1 MMQPGLATINPEQL
15 RAALISAEEQLRQ
28 NYRILDNLNVFP
40 VPDGDTGL
48 NMLTTLSAGVGPLR
62 GISVSTMAEI
72 ADSMMTGVLH
82 GSRGNSGFIIACF
95 FAGFFETARNRDV
108 LSAADLTGCFVNGF
122 YHVNKSLFSPAEG
135 TVITIIRVMVE
146 TMQESAEDP
155 AWGVDDQLRAA
166 LRAGRESLFLTPR
179 ILRIL
184 AKAGVVDSGALGFIF
199 LVDGMLRGLLGE
211 PAAAE
216 DEGNYRF
223 APEPS
228 AEGDEEARI
237 YRFCTEVLVAP
248 FESSP
253 ENGLREFL
261 RDSGD
266 SIALAR
272 EAERLKVHI
281 HTDDPDRIIEK
292 LKGIGTVEH
301 IKVEDIHEQ
310 ISLLSG
316 GSSNA
321 DVPSVVACVPGPGFA
336 DAMASLGADQVILY
350 GKDLPTTGEILGVL
364 DSVERKNII
373 LLPNNK
379 NILPAAMLAREKSG
393 KTVSIIPTKT
403 IIQGIAVTYGF
414 SANEGLDRNIASMK
428 ECLDMAE
435 GFAVYRSASDS
446 SFGDVKI
453 RRGEFFAVREET
465 VLAAGPRIEQV
476 LVEALAAA
484 GMEGKCNVTCYCREI
499 PGEELVERLSAAVAS
514 AFPGVNS
521 EFLYG
526 GQHREELIAIFE

>member
-1 MMQPGLATINPEQL
+1 MQPGLATINPEQL

-72 ADSMMTGVLH
+72 ADYMMPGVLH

-393 KTVSIIPTKT
+393 KTVSIIRTSYHSGDSRHLRF
-403 IIQGIAVTYGF
+403 QRERGAR
-414 SANEGLDRNIASMK
+414 SNIASMK
-428 ECLDMAE
+428 ECLDMRRY
-435 GFAVYRSASDS
+435 AVYRSASDS
-446 SFGDVKI
+446 SFGTYKI
-453 RRGEFFAVREET
+453 AGASFACGRDGS
-465 VLAAGPRIEQV
+465 AAGPASSRS
-476 LVEALAAA
+476 LSKPSPRRGWRGSAMSPATA
-484 GMEGKCNVTCYCREI
+484 GRSPERNWWNVSPPPSHPRSQ
-499 PGEELVERLSAAVAS
+499 G
-514 AFPGVNS
+514 
-521 EFLYG
+521 
-526 GQHREELIAIFE
+526 